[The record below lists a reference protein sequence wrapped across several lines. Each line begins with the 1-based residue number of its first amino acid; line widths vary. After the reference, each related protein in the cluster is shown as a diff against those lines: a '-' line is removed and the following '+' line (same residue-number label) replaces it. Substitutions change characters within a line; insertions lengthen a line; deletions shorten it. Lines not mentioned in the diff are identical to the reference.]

1 MDSSSRQKHRRHTV
15 LKTLEKR
22 PPVSPRQPSKV
33 RLRRLLVRLSDEAQR
48 VSNAPH
54 AEVAAHQ
61 C

>member
-1 MDSSSRQKHRRHTV
+1 MV